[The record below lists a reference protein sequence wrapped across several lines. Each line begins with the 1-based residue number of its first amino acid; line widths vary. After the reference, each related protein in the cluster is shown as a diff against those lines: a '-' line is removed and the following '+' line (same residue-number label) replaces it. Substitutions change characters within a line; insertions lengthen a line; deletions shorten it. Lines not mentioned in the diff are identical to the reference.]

1 MEYIILVNKCFV
13 PLQTSFQTKLNNI
26 LGDTLTYS
34 FFNFYSMNSYKK
46 IILILT
52 YYFPDFIFFLQ
63 FFTCMN
69 RSFY

>member
-13 PLQTSFQTKLNNI
+13 PLQTSSQTKPNNI
-26 LGDTLTYS
+26 LGYTLTYS

-52 YYFPDFIFFLQ
+52 YYFPDFIFSSIFLHV
-63 FFTCMN
+63 
-69 RSFY
+69 

>member
-26 LGDTLTYS
+26 LGYTLTYS

-52 YYFPDFIFFLQ
+52 YYFPDFIFF
-63 FFTCMN
+63 
-69 RSFY
+69 SIFYMYE